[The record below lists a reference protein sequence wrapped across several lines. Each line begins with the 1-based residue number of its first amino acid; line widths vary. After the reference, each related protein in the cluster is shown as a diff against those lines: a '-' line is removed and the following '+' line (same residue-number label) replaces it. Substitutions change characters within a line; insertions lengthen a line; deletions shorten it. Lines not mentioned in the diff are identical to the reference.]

1 MIHAQLGSAPLLL
14 ILIFATPWFIT
25 SGCSQDSTHS
35 SANGVS
41 PVSEVST
48 RTAVQDIKKDGS
60 DQIQSSVPELSESAR
75 QASLS
80 DISFM
85 QADTDGD
92 GIPDAIGICEETKVC
107 ITRGRTHE
115 LTVYSHP
122 SWKGVRMVNVQDT
135 DGKAGEEVI
144 LLVTNDEGAVVCVCV
159 IHDNLNAIA
168 IYHDIDWHSATV
180 QFIVDTDGEPG
191 QEIVLLAV
199 NKRGEVQCLCII
211 HDRNESYK
219 TYREWD
225 WHSVASVWHE
235 DTNGIP
241 GHELVVEVHDSEDRL
256 QCVCVIHDDIQKMNV
271 YTDSSWLEG
280 HITLLIDTDGQ
291 AGTDIV
297 VAYQTSLGSGIDV
310 VHDRSLTTRQY
321 AFRSEIPSI
330 QHISQ
335 GSRAK
340 GQDICVLLQQ
350 ENQLLLL
357 TERED
362 KPISVSTCDP
372 NT

>member
-1 MIHAQLGSAPLLL
+1 MIHAQLGSAPLVL

-41 PVSEVST
+41 PVSELST
-48 RTAVQDIKKDGS
+48 KTAIQDIKKDES
-60 DQIQSSVPELSESAR
+60 DQIQSSVQELSESAR

-107 ITRGRTHE
+107 ITRGRTNE

-144 LLVTNDEGAVVCVCV
+144 LLVTNDEGILVCVCV
-159 IHDNLNAIA
+159 IHDSLNAIA
-168 IYHDIDWHSATV
+168 MYQDIDWHSATI

-211 HDRNESYK
+211 HDRKETYK

-225 WHSVASVWHE
+225 WHSVGSVWHE

-241 GHELVVEVHDSEDRL
+241 GHELVIEVHDSEDRL
-256 QCVCVIHDDIQKMNV
+256 QCVCVIHDDIQKMNA
-271 YTDSSWLEG
+271 YSDSSWLEG
-280 HITLLIDTDGQ
+280 HITLLVDTDGK
-291 AGTDIV
+291 AGSDIV
-297 VAYQTSLGSGIDV
+297 LSYHTSTGSGIDV
-310 VHDRSLTTRQY
+310 VHDGLQTIRKYS
-321 AFRSEIPSI
+321 FSGPIPSI
-330 QHISQ
+330 QQIAHPANI
-335 GSRAK
+335 K
-340 GQDICVLLQQ
+340 GHDLCVLLP
-350 ENQLLLL
+350 ERNEFVLL
-357 TERED
+357 TEREE
-362 KPISVSTCDP
+362 KPLAVESCGSLA
-372 NT
+372 